1 MEGSELYH
9 GGYKMENS
17 KFIME
22 NIINKEFTFRHGDNL
37 NLDPFIYNA
46 IFTFYK
52 KKIYFL
58 FLFFLKPFLI

>member
-9 GGYKMENS
+9 GGYKIGIQQ
-17 KFIME
+17 FIME

-52 KKIYFL
+52 KKSI
-58 FLFFLKPFLI
+58 FFFFSF